1 MSTKCSYCGQTVED
15 GKVCTTMA
23 CPGRES
29 SETEISEEGK
39 NIPYQ
44 HKEE

>member
-1 MSTKCSYCGQTVED
+1 MSTTCSYCGQTVED

-29 SETEISEEGK
+29 SKNEEPPSDF
-39 NIPYQ
+39 PYKQ
-44 HKEE
+44 EE